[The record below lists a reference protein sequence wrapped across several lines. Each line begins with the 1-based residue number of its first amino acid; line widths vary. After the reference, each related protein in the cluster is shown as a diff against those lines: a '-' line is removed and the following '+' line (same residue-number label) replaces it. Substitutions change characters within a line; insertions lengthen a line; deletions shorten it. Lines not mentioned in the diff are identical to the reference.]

1 MSGKKSV
8 IAIVALV
15 IVMIIL
21 IFILILNF
29 DPEQYASIAQALG
42 TVPESKNLLSA
53 S

>member
-21 IFILILNF
+21 IFILMLNF
-29 DPEQYASIAQALG
+29 DPEQYASSAGMLSAIS
-42 TVPESKNLLSA
+42 EHKNLLSA

>member
-15 IVMIIL
+15 VVMIIL
-21 IFILILNF
+21 IFILMLNF
-29 DPEQYASIAQALG
+29 DPEQYALSAEVL
-42 TVPESKNLLSA
+42 TESENLLSA

>member
-21 IFILILNF
+21 IFILMLNF
-29 DPEQYASIAQALG
+29 DPEQYASAEALAAD
-42 TVPESKNLLSA
+42 TKNLLSA

>member
-15 IVMIIL
+15 VIMIIL
-21 IFILILNF
+21 IFILMLNF
-29 DPEQYASIAQALG
+29 DPEQYAVSAQALSLAA
-42 TVPESKNLLSA
+42 ENKNLLSV

>member
-15 IVMIIL
+15 VVMIIL
-21 IFILILNF
+21 IFILMLNF
-29 DPEQYASIAQALG
+29 DPEQYASSAGALSE
-42 TVPESKNLLSA
+42 VVENKNLLSA

>member
-21 IFILILNF
+21 IFILMLNF
-29 DPEQYASIAQALG
+29 DPEQYASAEILHTAYSLTEQ
-42 TVPESKNLLSA
+42 KLLSA
-53 S
+53 